1 MATTK
6 AQQKAVDKY
15 VKANYDRIEF
25 KAPKGRK
32 AEIKAHAEAYGES
45 VNSFIGRAIKETME
59 RDKLTRTLETA
70 ISPSA
75 IDKATKRDKPINGLN
90 APAAPP
96 VEASSIKQQVA
107 ESEQTAAH
115 LTELEPDKHY
125 KPLTG
130 EAENNI
136 NLVKLLADVNY
147 QLDIADAYGMDN
159 LAKLLD
165 KARQQESERE
175 EAAQESTTPM
185 SDRNNSDV

>member
-90 APAAPP
+90 APAAL
-96 VEASSIKQQVA
+96 
-107 ESEQTAAH
+107 H
-115 LTELEPDKHY
+115 LK
-125 KPLTG
+125 
-130 EAENNI
+130 
-136 NLVKLLADVNY
+136 LV
-147 QLDIADAYGMDN
+147 
-159 LAKLLD
+159 
-165 KARQQESERE
+165 
-175 EAAQESTTPM
+175 
-185 SDRNNSDV
+185 

>member
-75 IDKATKRDKPINGLN
+75 IDKATKQDKPINGLN
-90 APAAPP
+90 TPAAPLA
-96 VEASSIKQQVA
+96 EANLIKQQAA
-107 ESEQTAAH
+107 EPEQTAAH
-115 LTELEPDKHY
+115 LTELEPDKHC
-125 KPLTG
+125 KPLT
-130 EAENNI
+130 EDAENNV

-159 LAKLLD
+159 PAKLLD

-175 EAAQESTTPM
+175 EAAEENTTPM
-185 SDRNNSDV
+185 SDLNKSDT